1 MPVSVENVK
10 WICKGT
16 SAASQPLFENIY
28 IYIYTGRDTYTTVNS
43 AIANLL
49 GCGRQVC
56 EVSGYNSFGLLRHKA
71 ADGHVDIV
79 ATIES
84 L

>member
-1 MPVSVENVK
+1 MPASVENVK

-16 SAASQPLFENIY
+16 ISCKSTFIWKKKKT
-28 IYIYTGRDTYTTVNS
+28 TGRDTYTTVNS

>member
-1 MPVSVENVK
+1 MPASVANVK

-16 SAASQPLFENIY
+16 SAASQPLFEKKKS
-28 IYIYTGRDTYTTVNS
+28 TGRDTYTTVNS

-56 EVSGYNSFGLLRHKA
+56 EVSGYNSFGLLRHNA